1 MVTFSLKE
9 MFLLGWPILSL
20 LLICSIV
27 SLAVILERCIFFRKK
42 SVNVSDIL
50 QKLESINSPHEL
62 KLQYAS
68 LGEPI
73 ASIVQVAANP
83 GNKSD
88 EETLSLKVDRAVRM
102 QVSEMERRVPLLGSI
117 AAVAPFI
124 GLLGT
129 VIGIIRAFKSL
140 ALSGGGGPQIVAS
153 GIAEALVATAVG
165 LMVAIPSLLAY
176 NYFSVRVRRMTED
189 IEICADRIVELLT
202 QK

>member
-20 LLICSIV
+20 LLACSIL
-27 SLAVILERCIFFRKK
+27 SFAVILERWIFFRKK
-42 SVNVSDIL
+42 KVVVHDFLEKMESVT
-50 QKLESINSPHEL
+50 SPQEL
-62 KLQYAS
+62 KLKYSS
-68 LGEPI
+68 LGEPMATI
-73 ASIVQVAANP
+73 AEVAIHSKS
-83 GNKSD
+83 GN
-88 EETLSLKVDRAVRM
+88 EELINLQVDRAVRM
-102 QVSEMERRVPLLGSI
+102 QVGEMERFVPLLGSI

-140 ALSGGGGPQIVAS
+140 SLSGGGGPQIVAS

-165 LMVAIPSLLAY
+165 LIVAIPSLLAY
-176 NYFSVRVRRMTED
+176 NYFSVKVRRTTEN
-189 IEICADRIVELLT
+189 IEICADRIVELFT